1 MKNINNE
8 MLTEMTPQQ
17 VVDLFPN
24 LDIDEFKES
33 GVYKFDL
40 GSRGEIDEFEGLVS
54 NPDFQNFFPVK
65 TEEEI
70 LEEII
75 AGIDEEDLEEE
86 LPFASEFVSSDF
98 ETIENFNV
106 YMEGYFEESATYYVK
121 VSV

>member
-17 VVDLFPN
+17 VVGLFPN

-40 GSRGEIDEFEGLVS
+40 GSRGEIDEFDGLVC
-54 NPDFQNFFPVK
+54 NPDFQSFFSVK

-75 AGIDEEDLEEE
+75 AGIDDEEE
-86 LPFASEFVSSDF
+86 LEFAGEFVSSDF
-98 ETIENFNV
+98 EVIQNFIV

>member
-8 MLTEMTPQQ
+8 MLTEMTPKQ

-24 LDIDEFKES
+24 LDIDMFKES

-40 GSRGEIDEFEGLVS
+40 GCRGEIDEFSGVVC
-54 NPDFQNFFPVK
+54 NPDFQSFFPVK

-70 LEEII
+70 LEEIT
-75 AGIDEEDLEEE
+75 AGIDDEEE
-86 LPFASEFVSSDF
+86 LEFAGEFVSSDF

-121 VSV
+121 VSA